1 MPQVK
6 NIIEILDKAHNISE
20 SNALDNFKTEQ
31 GKFIK
36 KHSEAKDFVK
46 FLTTLERQFKN
57 IQMGNL
63 QLIDENIQNLLNGL
77 QLIWTIS

>member
-20 SNALDNFKTEQ
+20 SNSLDNFKNEQ
-31 GKFIK
+31 AWFIK

-46 FLTTLERQFKN
+46 FLTTLEWQFKN
-57 IQMGNL
+57 IQMGDL
-63 QLIDENIQNLLNGL
+63 
-77 QLIWTIS
+77 